1 MEDGMKIVSDRW
13 MLQSRQIVNWG
24 SYGGYHVFRPSMDDA
39 MPVTLLAGASESG
52 KSTLVDA
59 QISLLYPSGTPY
71 NKASNSGRSERNDY
85 TYLRGMI
92 GISDGE
98 NGETPIFLRG
108 RDADGT
114 PQNIWGAIVDT
125 YANRSDGG
133 LLSCAK
139 FLYLT
144 AGDGADGLRRQY
156 VTWNQTI
163 DPRLM
168 DRHRDTSFT
177 RGLMEQTYPGCTTHV
192 NAQAFHASIWQDM
205 GLSAEACRLLH
216 KIQSADAPS
225 KLDDIFKQGV
235 LDVPESI
242 RLARETVDDYNR
254 FSENF
259 HSMEDKIERVAI
271 LQDIQARYGEYA
283 KQASERRE
291 YTPIDPDREQGETTL
306 AAWTWSRMA
315 SEVRAGLPSAQRKAK
330 ESQDAIDRSQQR
342 IDELDTQIEAVKERM
357 NGIDG
362 GSLQQLGKDFERA
375 RQDADEAR
383 RQRHAIAERFERVE
397 GRLPADEQTW
407 NAKCAALA
415 LSLDTYDK
423 RLEDA
428 RSEYQRMVVERH
440 ARQGERD
447 LLRQDYRR
455 KIEHRTRISDDM
467 DHARTLIARA
477 TGLDETELPYV
488 AELMDVDEGDE
499 QWRLAMDVTYAPIAQ
514 TILVDKRHEQG
525 SPRRSARSIRRV

>member
-39 MPVTLLAGASESG
+39 MPVTLLAGTSESG

-144 AGDGADGLRRQY
+144 AGDGPDGLRRQY

-259 HSMEDKIERVAI
+259 HSMEDKMERVAI

-342 IDELDTQIEAVKERM
+342 IDELDTQIKP
-357 NGIDG
+357 
-362 GSLQQLGKDFERA
+362 SK
-375 RQDADEAR
+375 
-383 RQRHAIAERFERVE
+383 
-397 GRLPADEQTW
+397 
-407 NAKCAALA
+407 NA
-415 LSLDTYDK
+415 
-423 RLEDA
+423 
-428 RSEYQRMVVERH
+428 
-440 ARQGERD
+440 
-447 LLRQDYRR
+447 
-455 KIEHRTRISDDM
+455 
-467 DHARTLIARA
+467 
-477 TGLDETELPYV
+477 
-488 AELMDVDEGDE
+488 
-499 QWRLAMDVTYAPIAQ
+499 
-514 TILVDKRHEQG
+514 
-525 SPRRSARSIRRV
+525 

>member
-144 AGDGADGLRRQY
+144 AGDGPDGLRRQY

-259 HSMEDKIERVAI
+259 HSMEDKMERVAI

-315 SEVRAGLPSAQRKAK
+315 SEVRAGLPSARRKAK

-397 GRLPADEQTW
+397 GRLPPTSRHGTP
-407 NAKCAALA
+407 NAP
-415 LSLDTYDK
+415 
-423 RLEDA
+423 
-428 RSEYQRMVVERH
+428 RS
-440 ARQGERD
+440 
-447 LLRQDYRR
+447 
-455 KIEHRTRISDDM
+455 
-467 DHARTLIARA
+467 
-477 TGLDETELPYV
+477 PC
-488 AELMDVDEGDE
+488 
-499 QWRLAMDVTYAPIAQ
+499 
-514 TILVDKRHEQG
+514 
-525 SPRRSARSIRRV
+525 RSIRTTSVWKTRDPNTSGWWWNVTPGRANATC

>member
-144 AGDGADGLRRQY
+144 AGGGPDGLRRQY

-205 GLSAEACRLLH
+205 GLSAEACSSCTRSNPPTRPPNSTTSSNRACSTCPNPSGSPA
-216 KIQSADAPS
+216 KPSTTTTGSARTSTAWKTKWDVSPSCRTYKSATANTPNKPANAANTRPSTPTASKARRRSPHGHGRAWPAKYAPDCHRRNAKPRNPRTPSTGLSSASTNSTRKSKPS
-225 KLDDIFKQGV
+225 K
-235 LDVPESI
+235 
-242 RLARETVDDYNR
+242 
-254 FSENF
+254 
-259 HSMEDKIERVAI
+259 
-271 LQDIQARYGEYA
+271 
-283 KQASERRE
+283 
-291 YTPIDPDREQGETTL
+291 
-306 AAWTWSRMA
+306 
-315 SEVRAGLPSAQRKAK
+315 
-330 ESQDAIDRSQQR
+330 
-342 IDELDTQIEAVKERM
+342 
-357 NGIDG
+357 
-362 GSLQQLGKDFERA
+362 
-375 RQDADEAR
+375 
-383 RQRHAIAERFERVE
+383 
-397 GRLPADEQTW
+397 
-407 NAKCAALA
+407 NA
-415 LSLDTYDK
+415 
-423 RLEDA
+423 
-428 RSEYQRMVVERH
+428 
-440 ARQGERD
+440 
-447 LLRQDYRR
+447 
-455 KIEHRTRISDDM
+455 
-467 DHARTLIARA
+467 
-477 TGLDETELPYV
+477 
-488 AELMDVDEGDE
+488 
-499 QWRLAMDVTYAPIAQ
+499 
-514 TILVDKRHEQG
+514 
-525 SPRRSARSIRRV
+525 

>member
-1 MEDGMKIVSDRW
+1 
-13 MLQSRQIVNWG
+13 
-24 SYGGYHVFRPSMDDA
+24 
-39 MPVTLLAGASESG
+39 
-52 KSTLVDA
+52 
-59 QISLLYPSGTPY
+59 
-71 NKASNSGRSERNDY
+71 
-85 TYLRGMI
+85 
-92 GISDGE
+92 
-98 NGETPIFLRG
+98 
-108 RDADGT
+108 
-114 PQNIWGAIVDT
+114 
-125 YANRSDGG
+125 
-133 LLSCAK
+133 
-139 FLYLT
+139 
-144 AGDGADGLRRQY
+144 
-156 VTWNQTI
+156 
-163 DPRLM
+163 
-168 DRHRDTSFT
+168 
-177 RGLMEQTYPGCTTHV
+177 MEQTYPGCTTHV

-259 HSMEDKIERVAI
+259 HSMEDKMERVAI

-407 NAKCAALA
+407 NAKRAALA
-415 LSLDTYDK
+415 STRTTSVWKTRDPNT
-423 RLEDA
+423 
-428 RSEYQRMVVERH
+428 SEWWWNVTP
-440 ARQGERD
+440 G
-447 LLRQDYRR
+447 
-455 KIEHRTRISDDM
+455 
-467 DHARTLIARA
+467 RA
-477 TGLDETELPYV
+477 NATC
-488 AELMDVDEGDE
+488 
-499 QWRLAMDVTYAPIAQ
+499 
-514 TILVDKRHEQG
+514 
-525 SPRRSARSIRRV
+525 

>member
-1 MEDGMKIVSDRW
+1 MADGMKIVSDRW

-24 SYGGYHVFRPSMDDA
+24 SYGGWHEFRPSMDGT

-92 GISDGE
+92 GVNDSE

-108 RDADGT
+108 RDVDGV
-114 PQNIWGAIVDT
+114 PQSIWGAIVDT
-125 YANRSDGG
+125 YVNKTGGG
-133 LLSCAK
+133 LLSCGK
-139 FLYLT
+139 FLYLS
-144 AGDGADGLRRQY
+144 AGDGQDGLRRRY
-156 VTWNQTI
+156 VTWNRAI

-168 DRHRDTSFT
+168 DQYRDAPFT
-177 RGLMEQTYPGCTTHV
+177 RSMFEKTYPECTTHA
-192 NAQAFHASIWQDM
+192 NAAAFHASVWQDM
-205 GLSAEACRLLH
+205 GLSADACRLLH

-235 LDVPESI
+235 LDIPESI
-242 RLARETVDDYNR
+242 RLARETVNDYNR
-254 FSENF
+254 FNENF
-259 HSMEDKIERVAI
+259 HSMEDKMERVAI

-383 RQRHAIAERFERVE
+383 RQRHAISVN
-397 GRLPADEQTW
+397 GRT
-407 NAKCAALA
+407 
-415 LSLDTYDK
+415 
-423 RLEDA
+423 
-428 RSEYQRMVVERH
+428 
-440 ARQGERD
+440 
-447 LLRQDYRR
+447 
-455 KIEHRTRISDDM
+455 
-467 DHARTLIARA
+467 TLIECRERKGPLLF
-477 TGLDETELPYV
+477 TV
-488 AELMDVDEGDE
+488 
-499 QWRLAMDVTYAPIAQ
+499 R
-514 TILVDKRHEQG
+514 
-525 SPRRSARSIRRV
+525 